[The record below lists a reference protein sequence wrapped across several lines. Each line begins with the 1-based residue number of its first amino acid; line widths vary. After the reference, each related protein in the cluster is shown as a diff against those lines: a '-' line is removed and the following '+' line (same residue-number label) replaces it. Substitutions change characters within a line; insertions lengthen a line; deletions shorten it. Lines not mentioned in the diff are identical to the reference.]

1 MSEPLISILTAS
13 YNSVEGLKKTVAS
26 VETQTFRDFEHVVID
41 GGSTDGSAEFLS
53 EQGDNVN
60 WISEPDEGIAD
71 AMNKGIRLAR
81 GDWILVLQAE
91 DTFVDQHSLAGAVRR
106 LGVSQPIVCFSV
118 IVIDG
123 RTRRVVAP
131 SRNRMRHWFKP
142 LPHQGAFCR
151 RSLFDAV
158 GPFDTSFRITMDFE
172 WFLRALR
179 SGIEVKV
186 FHDAVSVMP
195 STGVSSRR
203 KWRHV
208 RERFREERRSH
219 MMNCPNAAMRAL
231 YLTYWPIYLFYRR
244 ARSIVG
250 AGT

>member
-91 DTFVDQHSLAGAVRR
+91 DTFVDQHSLAGAVRC
-106 LGVSQPIVCFSV
+106 LGASQPIVCFSV

-123 RTRRVVAP
+123 QTRRVWAP
-131 SRNRMRHWFKP
+131 SRN
-142 LPHQGAFCR
+142 
-151 RSLFDAV
+151 
-158 GPFDTSFRITMDFE
+158 
-172 WFLRALR
+172 
-179 SGIEVKV
+179 
-186 FHDAVSVMP
+186 
-195 STGVSSRR
+195 
-203 KWRHV
+203 
-208 RERFREERRSH
+208 
-219 MMNCPNAAMRAL
+219 
-231 YLTYWPIYLFYRR
+231 
-244 ARSIVG
+244 
-250 AGT
+250 